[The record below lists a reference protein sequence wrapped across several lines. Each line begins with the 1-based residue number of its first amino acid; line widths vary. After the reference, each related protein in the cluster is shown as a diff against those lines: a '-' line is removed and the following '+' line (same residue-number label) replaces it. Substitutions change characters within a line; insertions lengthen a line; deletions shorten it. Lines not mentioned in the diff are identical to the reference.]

1 MHVIAGV
8 EALMQNDVMSS
19 PQPPEQHIGEM
30 IGKVIFLAIC
40 AFLLWGY
47 STTLLAQ
54 FHLF

>member
-47 STTLLAQ
+47 STTLLPQ
-54 FHLF
+54 FHPF